1 MRSALTAPCLHLFVC
16 ANRRPLDSP
25 LGPGCA
31 NSGEVLYD
39 ALKEE
44 VSSRRQFADVWVT
57 KTSCLGICPREG
69 ATVIAYPL
77 GHVFTEAF
85 ASEASAFYER
95 ELAAVRAHRAGR

>member
-95 ELAAVRAHRAGR
+95 ELAAVRAH